1 MLRLQEL
8 NEAEDW
14 GIEIQNAQIVLTEDN
29 VELILTLMNNDR
41 LASPINDEVYDV
53 TVKKR
58 VQ

>member
-8 NEAEDW
+8 NEAENW
-14 GIEIQNAQIVLTEDN
+14 GIEIQNTQVILTEDN

-53 TVKKR
+53 TVKIR
-58 VQ
+58 Y